1 MARRRRR
8 PGLSAPGDRSPM
20 PAGRTARRPAPTAI
34 RTSVPVTFVAI
45 LLAAA
50 LPAPAASAET
60 AAARFEAL
68 AVRYLDEMPALSPI
82 TATRLGDHRFDG
94 DLDRVTP
101 EARTAEAAFYRGVL
115 EELAAI
121 DRDDLSRAAR
131 VDAGLLEHEAR
142 YAIWRLEEL
151 RDWAWDPLVYTGL
164 AGSAIYA
171 LMAREFAPLEERLAD
186 ATRRLEAMPRFL
198 AEVRATLEPSRV
210 PPVHAET
217 AIAQNRGVLTVI
229 DAMVLPAA
237 DALDADARR
246 RLDAAVDGARAAIG
260 EHQVWLEEAL
270 LPAAAGDFRLGREL
284 YERKLAFALNSPLGR
299 AEVRERAE
307 REYQRVRGEMY
318 EVAKAVYAER
328 YPYTQFPDTP
338 TEHFRQA
345 VIRSALE
352 VAYDALPERGEIV
365 EVVKRQLAQ
374 TTAFVREKNLVRVP
388 EEPIEIIVMPEF
400 QRGIAVAYLDPPGPL
415 DKGQKTF
422 YAVAPLPED
431 WNEEQVESFLR
442 EYNLYSLQ
450 DLTIHEAMPGHYLQ
464 LAHANEYPS
473 VLRSVLSSGP
483 FIEGWA
489 VYAERL
495 MIDQG
500 YLGGD
505 PLMRLI
511 NLKWYL
517 RAVVNA
523 ILDQAIHVDGMTRD
537 EAMRLMVEGAFQE
550 ESEAAGKWTRARLTS
565 AQLSTYFVGY
575 QEHADLRREMEARQG
590 DDFRLRRYHD
600 RLLSF
605 GSPPGRYVRA
615 LMLDEPIPEPIAS
628 PASGPDA
635 GRGPQPSPTGTP

>member
-1 MARRRRR
+1 LLRLLALHR
-8 PGLSAPGDRSPM
+8 PALIAAGIVLLTSAPLLSAPSS
-20 PAGRTARRPAPTAI
+20 AG
-34 RTSVPVTFVAI
+34 
-45 LLAAA
+45 
-50 LPAPAASAET
+50 E
-60 AAARFEAL
+60 RFEAL
-68 AVRYLDEMPALSPI
+68 AARYLDEMPSLSPV

-94 DLDRVTP
+94 ELDRITP
-101 EARTAEAAFYRGVL
+101 AARAAEAAFHRAIL
-115 EELAAI
+115 AELAAI
-121 DRDDLSRAAR
+121 DRQALPRASQ

-142 YAIWRLEEL
+142 YALWRLEEL
-151 RDWAWDPLVYTGL
+151 RDWAWDPLIYTGL
-164 AGSAIYA
+164 AGSAIYT
-171 LMAREFAPLEERLAD
+171 LMARDFAPLEDRLAA

-198 AEVRATLEPSRV
+198 AEVRATLLPSRV
-210 PPVHAET
+210 PPVHAQT
-217 AIAQNRGVLTVI
+217 AVAQNRGVLTAI

-237 DALDADARR
+237 ESLGGAARK
-246 RLDAAVDGARAAIG
+246 RLEAAAESARSAIA
-260 EHQVWLEEAL
+260 EHQAWLEETL

-284 YERKLAFALNSPLGR
+284 YESKLAFALDSPLGR
-299 AEVRERAE
+299 TEVRERAE

-318 EVAKAVYAER
+318 QVAKAVYAER
-328 YPYTQFPDTP
+328 YPYTQFPDAP
-338 TEHFRQA
+338 SEHFRQA

-352 VAYDALPERGEIV
+352 AAYEALPARGEIV
-365 EVVKRQLAQ
+365 EVVRRQLAQ

-400 QRGIAVAYLDPPGPL
+400 QRGVAVAYLDAPGPL

-431 WNEEQVESFLR
+431 WSDEQVESFLR

-473 VLRSVLSSGP
+473 VLRSVLASGP

-495 MIDQG
+495 MIDEG

-505 PLMRLI
+505 PLMRLV

-523 ILDQAIHVDGMTRD
+523 ILDQAIHVDGMTRE

-550 ESEAAGKWTRARLTS
+550 QSEAAGKWVRAQLTS

-590 DDFRLRRYHD
+590 GDFSLRRYHD
-600 RLLSF
+600 TLLSF

-615 LMLDEPIPEPIAS
+615 LMLEEPIPKPS
-628 PASGPDA
+628 SA
-635 GRGPQPSPTGTP
+635 GRP

>member
-1 MARRRRR
+1 MGA
-8 PGLSAPGDRSPM
+8 PKSAD
-20 PAGRTARRPAPTAI
+20 
-34 RTSVPVTFVAI
+34 
-45 LLAAA
+45 
-50 LPAPAASAET
+50 E
-60 AAARFEAL
+60 RFEAL
-68 AVRYLDEMPALSPI
+68 AARYLDEMPALSPVA
-82 TATRLGDHRFDG
+82 ATRLGDHRFDAE
-94 DLDRVTP
+94 LDRITP
-101 EARTAEAAFYRGVL
+101 EARAAEATFYRGVL
-115 EELAAI
+115 AELAAI
-121 DRDDLSRAAR
+121 DRDALPRAAK

-142 YAIWRLEEL
+142 YSLWRLEEL
-151 RDWAWDPLVYTGL
+151 RDWAWNPLIYSGL
-164 AGSAIYA
+164 AGGALYN
-171 LMAREFAPLEERLAD
+171 LMAREFAPVEDRLTA
-186 ATRRLEAMPRFL
+186 ATSRLEALPRFL

-217 AIAQNRGVLTVI
+217 AIAQNPGVLTII

-237 DALDADARR
+237 GALDDDARR
-246 RLDAAVDGARAAIG
+246 RLEAAVEGARVAIG
-260 EHQVWLEEAL
+260 EHQTWLEETL
-270 LPAAAGDFRLGREL
+270 LPAAGGDFRLGRDL
-284 YERKLAFALNSPLGR
+284 FERKLAFALDSPLGR
-299 AEVRERAE
+299 TDVRERAE

-318 EVAKAVYAER
+318 EVAKTVYADR

-338 TEHFRQA
+338 SEHFRQA
-345 VIRSALE
+345 VIRAALE
-352 VAYDALPERGEIV
+352 VAYDALPEPGEIV

-374 TTAFVREKNLVRVP
+374 TTEFVREKDLVRVP
-388 EEPIEIIVMPEF
+388 DEPIEIIVMPEF
-400 QRGIAVAYLDPPGPL
+400 QRGIAVAYLDAPGPL

-431 WNEEQVESFLR
+431 WSEEQVESFLR

-473 VLRSVLSSGP
+473 TLRAVLASGP

-500 YLGGD
+500 YLDGD

-523 ILDQAIHVDGMTRD
+523 ILDQAIHVDGMTRE

-550 ESEAAGKWTRARLTS
+550 ESEAAGKWTRAQLTS

-575 QEHADLRREMEARQG
+575 QEHADLRRDVEAREG
-590 DDFRLRRYHD
+590 TDFSLRRYHD
-600 RLLSF
+600 ALLSF

-615 LMLDEPIPEPIAS
+615 LMLDEPIPAPLA
-628 PASGPDA
+628 AA
-635 GRGPQPSPTGTP
+635 TP

>member
-1 MARRRRR
+1 MLSLR
-8 PGLSAPGDRSPM
+8 PPYTPALIAAGIVFLAHAASLPAAENSAGERFQ
-20 PAGRTARRPAPTAI
+20 A
-34 RTSVPVTFVAI
+34 
-45 LLAAA
+45 LAA
-50 LPAPAASAET
+50 
-60 AAARFEAL
+60 
-68 AVRYLDEMPALSPI
+68 RYLDEMPALSPV

-94 DLDRVTP
+94 ELDRITP
-101 EARTAEAAFYRGVL
+101 EARAAEADFHRGIL
-115 EELAAI
+115 AELAAI
-121 DRDDLSRAAR
+121 DRQALPRAGK

-142 YAIWRLEEL
+142 YALWRLEEL
-151 RDWAWDPLVYTGL
+151 RDWAWDPLIYTGL
-164 AGSAIYA
+164 AGSAIYT
-171 LMAREFAPLEERLAD
+171 LMARDFAPVEERLAA

-210 PPVHAET
+210 PPVHART
-217 AIAQNRGVLTVI
+217 AVAQNRGVLTAI

-237 DALDADARR
+237 DALDAGARE
-246 RLDAAVDGARAAIG
+246 RLEAAVAGARSAVL
-260 EHQVWLEEAL
+260 EHQAWLEETL
-270 LPAAAGDFRLGREL
+270 LLAAAGDFRLGREF
-284 YERKLAFALNSPLGR
+284 YERKLAFALDSPLGR
-299 AEVRERAE
+299 TEVRERAE

-338 TEHFRQA
+338 SEHFRQA

-365 EVVKRQLAQ
+365 EVVRRQLVQ

-388 EEPIEIIVMPEF
+388 DEPIEIIVMPEF
-400 QRGIAVAYLDPPGPL
+400 QRGVAVAYLDAPGPL

-431 WNEEQVESFLR
+431 WTDEQVESFLR

-464 LAHANEYPS
+464 LAHANEHPS
-473 VLRSVLSSGP
+473 VLRSVLASGT

-495 MIDQG
+495 MIDEG

-523 ILDQAIHVDGMTRD
+523 ILDQAIHVDGMTRE

-550 ESEAAGKWTRARLTS
+550 ESEAAGKWVRAQLTS

-575 QEHADLRREMEARQG
+575 QEHADLRREVEAREG
-590 DDFRLRRYHD
+590 EEFGLRRYHD

-615 LMLDEPIPEPIAS
+615 LMLDEPIPEPS
-628 PASGPDA
+628 ST
-635 GRGPQPSPTGTP
+635 GRP

>member
-1 MARRRRR
+1 MAPRRRR
-8 PGLSAPGDRSPM
+8 PGLSVPGDRSRM
-20 PAGRTARRPAPTAI
+20 CAARALRRPAPAT
-34 RTSVPVTFVAI
+34 VPAAVSATLLAI

-50 LPAPAASAET
+50 VPAAAAGAASAEE
-60 AAARFEAL
+60 ARFEAL
-68 AVRYLDEMPALSPI
+68 AARYLDQMPALSPV

-94 DLDRVTP
+94 ELDRITAQ
-101 EARTAEAAFYRGVL
+101 ARAAEAALYRGL
-115 EELAAI
+115 LKELAAI
-121 DRDDLSRAAR
+121 DRDALSRAAR

-142 YAIWRLEEL
+142 YAIWRLDEL
-151 RDWAWDPLVYTGL
+151 RDWAWDPLIYTGL
-164 AGSAIYA
+164 AGGALYA

-210 PPVHAET
+210 PPAHAET
-217 AIAQNRGVLTVI
+217 AVGQNRGVLTVI

-237 DALDADARR
+237 DALDADARA
-246 RLDAAVDGARAAIG
+246 RLQEAVDSARAAI
-260 EHQVWLEEAL
+260 EKHQTWLEETL
-270 LPAAAGDFRLGREL
+270 RPAAAGDFRLGRAL
-284 YERKLAFALNSPLGR
+284 FERKLAFALDSPLGR
-299 AEVRERAE
+299 AEIRERAE

-318 EVAKAVYAER
+318 EVAKTVYAGR
-328 YPYTQFPDTP
+328 YPYTQFPDAP
-338 TEHFRQA
+338 TEHFKQA

-365 EVVKRQLAQ
+365 EIVKRQLAQ
-374 TTAFVREKNLVRVP
+374 TTAFVREKDLVRVP

-400 QRGIAVAYLDPPGPL
+400 QRGVAVAYLDPPGPL

-431 WNEEQVESFLR
+431 WTEEQVESFLR

-495 MIDQG
+495 MIEEG

-523 ILDQAIHVDGMTRD
+523 ILDQAIHVDGMSRD

-550 ESEAAGKWTRARLTS
+550 ESEAAGKWTRARLTA

-575 QEHADLRREMEARQG
+575 QEHADLRREVEARQG
-590 DDFRLRRYHD
+590 EAFNLRRYHD

-615 LMLDEPIPEPIAS
+615 LMLDEPIPDPVPGPGAQTS
-628 PASGPDA
+628 PAGA
-635 GRGPQPSPTGTP
+635 R

>member
-1 MARRRRR
+1 VLR
-8 PGLSAPGDRSPM
+8 PVL
-20 PAGRTARRPAPTAI
+20 TAACLA
-34 RTSVPVTFVAI
+34 

-50 LPAPAASAET
+50 TPLMGAQKSADE
-60 AAARFEAL
+60 RFEAL
-68 AVRYLDEMPALSPI
+68 AARYLDEMPALSPV

-94 DLDRVTP
+94 ELDRITP
-101 EARTAEAAFYRGVL
+101 QARAAETAFYSSVL

-121 DRDDLSRAAR
+121 DRGELSRAAR
-131 VDAGLLEHEAR
+131 VDAGLLEHESR
-142 YAIWRLEEL
+142 YAIWRLEQL

-164 AGSAIYA
+164 AGSSIYA
-171 LMAREFAPLEERLAD
+171 LMAREFAPLEQRLAS
-186 ATRRLEAMPRFL
+186 AASRLEAMPRFL

-217 AIAQNRGVLTVI
+217 AVAQNPGVLTVI
-229 DAMVLPAA
+229 EAMVLPAA
-237 DALDADARR
+237 DALDAGARQ
-246 RLDAAVDGARAAIG
+246 RLDAAVGAARAAIE
-260 EHQVWLEEAL
+260 EHQVWLEETL

-284 YERKLAFALNSPLGR
+284 FERKLAFALDSPLGR

-318 EVAKAVYAER
+318 EVARTVYAER

-338 TEHFRQA
+338 TEHFKQA

-431 WNEEQVESFLR
+431 WTEEQVESFLR

-495 MIDQG
+495 MIEEG
-500 YLGGD
+500 YLDGD

-517 RAVVNA
+517 RGVVNA

-550 ESEAAGKWTRARLTS
+550 ESEAAGKWTRAQLTS

-575 QEHADLRREMEARQG
+575 QEHADLRREVEARRG
-590 DDFRLRRYHD
+590 EDFSLRRYHD

-615 LMLDEPIPEPIAS
+615 LMLDEPIPEPTSEPISEQVPGPGAAPVPAPS
-628 PASGPDA
+628 PA
-635 GRGPQPSPTGTP
+635 GTP

>member
-1 MARRRRR
+1 
-8 PGLSAPGDRSPM
+8 
-20 PAGRTARRPAPTAI
+20 
-34 RTSVPVTFVAI
+34 
-45 LLAAA
+45 
-50 LPAPAASAET
+50 
-60 AAARFEAL
+60 
-68 AVRYLDEMPALSPI
+68 
-82 TATRLGDHRFDG
+82 
-94 DLDRVTP
+94 
-101 EARTAEAAFYRGVL
+101 
-115 EELAAI
+115 
-121 DRDDLSRAAR
+121 
-131 VDAGLLEHEAR
+131 
-142 YAIWRLEEL
+142 
-151 RDWAWDPLVYTGL
+151 
-164 AGSAIYA
+164 
-171 LMAREFAPLEERLAD
+171 MAREFAPVEDRLTA
-186 ATRRLEAMPRFL
+186 ATSRLEALPRFL

-217 AIAQNRGVLTVI
+217 AIAQNPGVLTII

-237 DALDADARR
+237 GALDDDARR
-246 RLDAAVDGARAAIG
+246 RLEAAVEGARVAIG
-260 EHQVWLEEAL
+260 EHQTWLEETL
-270 LPAAAGDFRLGREL
+270 LPAAGGDFRLGRDL
-284 YERKLAFALNSPLGR
+284 FERKLAFALDSPLGR
-299 AEVRERAE
+299 TDVRERAE

-318 EVAKAVYAER
+318 EVAKTVYADR

-338 TEHFRQA
+338 SEHFRQA
-345 VIRSALE
+345 VIRAALE
-352 VAYDALPERGEIV
+352 VAYDALPEPGEIV

-374 TTAFVREKNLVRVP
+374 TTEFVREKDLVRVP
-388 EEPIEIIVMPEF
+388 DEPIEIIVMPEF
-400 QRGIAVAYLDPPGPL
+400 QRGIAVAYLDAPGPL

-431 WNEEQVESFLR
+431 WSEEQVESFLR

-473 VLRSVLSSGP
+473 TLRAVLASGP

-500 YLGGD
+500 YLDGD

-523 ILDQAIHVDGMTRD
+523 ILDQAIHVDGMTRE

-550 ESEAAGKWTRARLTS
+550 ESEAAGKWTRAQLTS

-575 QEHADLRREMEARQG
+575 QEHADLRRDVEAREG
-590 DDFRLRRYHD
+590 TDFSLRRYHD
-600 RLLSF
+600 ALLSF

-615 LMLDEPIPEPIAS
+615 LMLDEPIPAPLA
-628 PASGPDA
+628 AA
-635 GRGPQPSPTGTP
+635 TP